1 MDSAVAV
8 GAAIRAA
15 RRSADAQTRAAIRT
29 SLADFATAGCPAAAL
44 VLAWF
49 DRDGA
54 ICDGVTTE
62 GGVDGR

>member
-1 MDSAVAV
+1 MAV

-29 SLADFATAGCPAAAL
+29 SLVGFATAGCPAAAL

-54 ICDGVTTE
+54 ICDDAST